1 MKQQPSNSSHR
12 MTNAA
17 RTRGDDEPKSVRR
30 ETKMHRTHEVVASST
45 SMKSRMIRFIF
56 QRTRRAQEL
65 RSESWP
71 GRVESVSLP
80 VQATASC
87 PSITSVET
95 QDELGCSLIPS
106 SSPTSRQKRGERIA
120 RRGSADVQ
128 STTAEWRQRQTH
140 CANCERLFF
149 TSLSLL
155 RNGADRFCSLD
166 CKTNLEYMHQ
176 LQKATP
182 CTQTCVSSADYSV
195 EVRDK
200 EVAEHTTSLEISGF
214 DRHVVSRGQSGR
226 HCRAFVQHCVH

>member
-1 MKQQPSNSSHR
+1 

-87 PSITSVET
+87 PSIMSVET
-95 QDELGCSLIPS
+95 QDGLGCSLIPS

-149 TSLSLL
+149 TSLSSL
-155 RNGADRFCSLD
+155 RNGAGRFCSLD

-176 LQKATP
+176 LQKVT
-182 CTQTCVSSADYSV
+182 CTQTWMSSADCSV
-195 EVRDK
+195 EVGDK
-200 EVAEHTTSLEISGF
+200 EVAQQTTSLEGSGL
-214 DRHVVSRGQSGR
+214 DHHVGSRAQAGR
-226 HCRAFVQHCVH
+226 HCRAFAHHRVH

>member
-1 MKQQPSNSSHR
+1 

-17 RTRGDDEPKSVRR
+17 RTRGDDELKSVRR
-30 ETKMHRTHEVVASST
+30 ETKMHRTHEAVASST

-95 QDELGCSLIPS
+95 QDGLGCSLIPS

-149 TSLSLL
+149 TSLSSL
-155 RNGADRFCSLD
+155 RNGAGRFCSLD

-176 LQKATP
+176 LQKVT
-182 CTQTCVSSADYSV
+182 CTQTWVSSADCSV
-195 EVRDK
+195 EVGDK
-200 EVAEHTTSLEISGF
+200 EVAQQTTSLEGSGL
-214 DRHVVSRGQSGR
+214 DHHVGSRAQAGR
-226 HCRAFVQHCVH
+226 HCRTFVHHRVH